1 MTLSVAWDSE
11 IILSGSIL
19 DFDKSDMRTLHRD
32 DGTNAKGALHCNREP
47 QKESLYSCH
56 ACTRRVRLSQA
67 QAISLLS

>member
-32 DGTNAKGALHCNREP
+32 DGTNAKGALRVCSIRE
-47 QKESLYSCH
+47 K
-56 ACTRRVRLSQA
+56 
-67 QAISLLS
+67 